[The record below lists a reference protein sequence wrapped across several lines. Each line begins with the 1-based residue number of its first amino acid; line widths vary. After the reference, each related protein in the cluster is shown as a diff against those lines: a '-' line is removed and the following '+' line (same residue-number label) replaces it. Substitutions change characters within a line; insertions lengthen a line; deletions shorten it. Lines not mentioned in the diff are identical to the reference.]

1 MTAQPSPEPKAPM
14 RALLYADAMNPA
26 FASEPGVTF
35 NTARALV
42 DQLDEAVVVTQVRN
56 REAIDKVGMGSAE
69 VVYLDTEY
77 IARPIWKVSKAL
89 RLNTANLAAIKYPVQ
104 VAFERALWKRFG
116 SDLTAGR
123 FDILH
128 RLGPISS
135 ALPSPLTSWSPV
147 PVVVGPV
154 NGGLP
159 YPPAFRGLIRR
170 EGEWLRHVRNAY
182 RLLPYTTSTYTRA
195 AAILAAFDHT
205 INTLPP
211 GNGDRV
217 FDVPEVGADPALF
230 ATRSEPNKGK
240 KTRVDFF
247 FAGRL
252 VPFKCADVAIR
263 AFADSEILRQHHLTI
278 AGDGPE
284 RAMLEALVAEHDLSA
299 CVTFLGWTEK
309 QVVADHMHASDVF
322 VFPSIRDAGAGV
334 IVEAMMS
341 GLTTIAVG
349 YGPGQHLL
357 DDSCGV
363 RVPLGTRE
371 DHVAGFR
378 AAMEHL
384 AQDPAACARM
394 GQAARA
400 RAMARL
406 SWEARARYM
415 IDVYAWV
422 LDQRAEKP
430 GGLMDQAGSVAT

>member
-1 MTAQPSPEPKAPM
+1 M

-42 DQLDEAVVVTQVRN
+42 EQLDDPVVVTQVRN
-56 REAIDKVGMGSAE
+56 RDAIDKVGMGGAE
-69 VVYLDTEY
+69 VIYLDTEY
-77 IARPIWKVSKAL
+77 IARPIWKISKAL
-89 RLNTANLAAIKYPVQ
+89 RLNTANLAAIKFPVQ
-104 VAFERALWKRFG
+104 VAFERELWKRFG
-116 SDLTAGR
+116 PDLEAGR

-135 ALPSPLTSWSPV
+135 ALPSPLTRWSPV

-154 NGGLP
+154 NGGLA
-159 YPPAFRGLIRR
+159 YPPAFRDLIRR

-182 RLLPYTTSTYTRA
+182 KLLPYTTSTYRDA

-205 INTLPP
+205 IDTLPP
-211 GNGDRV
+211 GNDDRI
-217 FDVPEVGADPALF
+217 FDFPEVGADPALF
-230 ATRSEPNKGK
+230 ASTSEPDTGQ
-240 KTRVDFF
+240 KTQVEFF

-263 AFADSEILRQHHLTI
+263 AFAESDILRQHRLII

-284 RAMLEALVAEHDLSA
+284 RAMLEGLVAQHDLGD
-299 CVTFLGWTEK
+299 CVTFLGWAEK
-309 QVVADHMHASDVF
+309 HVVAEYMQSSDVF

-341 GLTTIAVG
+341 GIASVVVN

-357 DDSCGV
+357 DDASGV
-363 RVPLGTRE
+363 RVPLGSRD

-378 AAMEHL
+378 AAMERL

-400 RAMARL
+400 RAIERL
-406 SWEARARYM
+406 SWDARARHM
-415 IDVYAWV
+415 IDIYAWV
-422 LDQRAEKP
+422 LGQRVDRPA
-430 GGLMDQAGSVAT
+430 GLMDQAGPVAT